1 MGKAKKIKMKTN
13 MRHLTNIFL
22 LTTLMSFNISCGQIK
37 KTETKKETTS
47 KISNKDSII
56 FKEAPLKLKT
66 IINRIAKINE
76 VQGEHVGFGG
86 SESENYKNFEQLE
99 KTATTGELVLL
110 TNNKN
115 PTVACYASWALAD
128 KSYLDLSVIF
138 KKFIIQDR
146 QVETISGCLKSKE
159 SISSEL
165 YHRYW
170 NSIDDKK
177 KSTDKILI
185 QLDSIVLYSR
195 NPYWLLMTRAMEN
208 RVYQE
213 PYKRQIVFLAFNQGN
228 RDAILYLCNWHKAEY
243 ADKIKTALV
252 KYLKRTSFKNT
263 GTTDYYKTVEEL
275 FKFRDPEIRKLI
287 IAKMKKDRHWE
298 MEKER
303 FKYLLEDNDIYNID
317 SE

>member
-1 MGKAKKIKMKTN
+1 

-22 LTTLMSFNISCGQIK
+22 LTTLMSFNISCGQTK
-37 KTETKKETTS
+37 KAETIKETTS

-56 FKEAPLKLKT
+56 FKEAPLKLKI

-76 VQGEHVGFGG
+76 VQGEHVGLGG
-86 SESENYKNFEQLE
+86 SKSKNYKNFEQLKE
-99 KTATTGELVLL
+99 IATTGELVLL

-138 KKFIIQDR
+138 NKFITQDR
-146 QVETISGCLKSKE
+146 QVETSSGCIESKDN
-159 SISSEL
+159 ISSEL

-170 NSIDDKK
+170 NSIDDQK

-185 QLDSIVLYSR
+185 QLDSIVLYSH
-195 NPYWLLMTRAMEN
+195 NPYWLLMTRALEN

-213 PYKRQIVFLAFNQGN
+213 PYKRQIVFLAFKQGN
-228 RDAILYLCNWHKAEY
+228 RDAIFYLCNWHKAEY
-243 ADKIKTALV
+243 AEKIKTGLV
-252 KYLKRTSFKNT
+252 KYLKRTNFKNT

-275 FKFRDPEIRKLI
+275 FKFNDSEIIKVV
-287 IAKMKKDRHWE
+287 IAKMKKDRYWE
-298 MEKER
+298 MDKER